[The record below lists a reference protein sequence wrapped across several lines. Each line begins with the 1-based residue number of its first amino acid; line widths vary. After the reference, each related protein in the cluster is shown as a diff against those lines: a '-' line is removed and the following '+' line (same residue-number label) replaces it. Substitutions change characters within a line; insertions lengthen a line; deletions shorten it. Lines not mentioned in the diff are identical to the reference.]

1 MFKLNSEEK
10 MKICFFGNLQSIHLQ
25 RTARSFVYKGH
36 EVYIITRE
44 PSEIADVHVHVF
56 VSHSISSF
64 FYKIPI
70 IARLFCSLHKYFE
83 INRLKK
89 FINKINP
96 DLINAHFLTDY
107 GISASKLNFHPL
119 VITCWGSDI
128 LIAPAKFGEKHVKEM
143 EKALTRA
150 DLVIVTSRYMKEKL
164 IKMGIKKNIIVNP
177 SGVDVSQ
184 FNPCGKKINTIK
196 EKFGSKKIIISTRNL
211 EPIYD
216 VECLIKAFSYVIKQ
230 NNNVILLICGGG
242 SLENNLKRLANNLG
256 MDKYIHF
263 LGNISYERMPD
274 YLRSADIYVSTSLSD
289 GTSISLLEAMACGVF
304 PIVTDIPGNRP
315 WVTYG
320 KNGFLF
326 EKGDYDKLSE
336 LILKS
341 ISREDMIKNAA
352 KINQEIINEQGNWE
366 KNSRAMEETYSEI
379 IK

>member
-1 MFKLNSEEK
+1 VE
-10 MKICFFGNLQSIHLQ
+10 
-25 RTARSFVYKGH
+25 KGH
-36 EVYIITRE
+36 EVHIITRE

-56 VSHSISSF
+56 VSHSKSSF

-70 IARLFCSLHKYFE
+70 IACLFCSLHKYFE

-89 FINKINP
+89 LINKINP
-96 DLINAHFLTDY
+96 DLIDAHYLTDY
-107 GISASKLNFHPL
+107 GILASKLNFHPL

-128 LIAPAKFGEKHVKEM
+128 LVAQAKFGEKHVKEM
-143 EKALTRA
+143 EKALIKG
-150 DLVIVTSRYMKEKL
+150 DLIPVVSEHIKEEL
-164 IKMGIKKNIIVNP
+164 IKMGIKKNIMVNP
-177 SGVDVSQ
+177 FGVDVSK
-184 FNPCGKKINTIK
+184 FNPHGKKIGAMKEKYCGKKIIV
-196 EKFGSKKIIISTRNL
+196 STRNL

-230 NNNVILLICGGG
+230 NKDIILIIKFGGG
-242 SLENNLKRLANNLG
+242 SLEDTLKRLVNNLG

-263 LGNISYERMPD
+263 LGKISNERMPD

-289 GTSISLLEAMACGVF
+289 GTSVSLLEAMACGVF

-315 WVTYG
+315 WITHG

-326 EKGDYDKLSE
+326 EKGDYIKLSE

-341 ISREDMIKNAA
+341 INREDMIKNAA
-352 KINQEIINEQGNWE
+352 KINQEIINEKGNWE
-366 KNSRAMEETYSEI
+366 KNSKAMEETYRKI

>member
-1 MFKLNSEEK
+1 MR
-10 MKICFFGNLQSIHLQ
+10 ICFFGNLQSVHLQ
-25 RTARSFVYKGH
+25 RRVRNFVEKGH
-36 EVYIITRE
+36 EVHIITRE
-44 PSEIADVHVHVF
+44 PSEIVDVHVHVF

-70 IARLFCSLHKYFE
+70 IARLFYSLHKYFE

-89 FINKINP
+89 LINKINP
-96 DLINAHFLTDY
+96 DLIDAHYLTDY
-107 GISASKLNFHPL
+107 GILASKINFHPL

-150 DLVIVTSRYMKEKL
+150 DLVIVASRYMEEEL
-164 IKMGIKKNIIVNP
+164 IKMGINKNIIVNP
-177 SGVDVSQ
+177 FGVDVSK
-184 FNPCGKKINTIK
+184 FNPHGKKIGAMK
-196 EKFGSKKIIISTRNL
+196 EKYGGKKIIINTRNL
-211 EPIYD
+211 EPVYD

-242 SLENNLKRLANNLG
+242 SLEDNLKRLTNNLG

-263 LGNISYERMPD
+263 LGKISHERMPN

-289 GTSISLLEAMACGVF
+289 GTSISLLEAMTCGIF

-315 WVTYG
+315 WITHD

-341 ISREDMIKNAA
+341 IGSKELIKNAA
-352 KINQEIINEQGNWE
+352 KINQEIVKEKGNWE
-366 KNSRAMEETYSEI
+366 KNIKEI
-379 IK
+379 ENLYANLVERYC

>member
-1 MFKLNSEEK
+1 MR
-10 MKICFFGNLQSIHLQ
+10 ICFFGNLQSIHLQ
-25 RTARSFVYKGH
+25 RRVRNFVEKGH
-36 EVYIITRE
+36 EVHIITRE

-70 IARLFCSLHKYFE
+70 IARLFYSLHKYFE

-89 FINKINP
+89 LINKINP
-96 DLINAHFLTDY
+96 DLIDAHYLTDY
-107 GISASKLNFHPL
+107 GILASKLNFHPFI
-119 VITCWGSDI
+119 ITCWGSDI

-150 DLVIVTSRYMKEKL
+150 DLVIVASRYMQEEL
-164 IKMGIKKNIIVNP
+164 IKMGIKKNIIDNP
-177 SGVDVSQ
+177 LGVDISQ
-184 FNPCGKKINTIK
+184 FNLHGTKINTIK

-211 EPIYD
+211 EPVYD
-216 VECLIKAFSYVIKQ
+216 MECLIKAFSYVIKQ
-230 NNNVILLICGGG
+230 NNDVILLICGSG
-242 SLENNLKRLANNLG
+242 SLEDNLKRLANNLG

-263 LGNISYERMPD
+263 LGKISRERMPD

-289 GTSISLLEAMACGVF
+289 GTSNSLLEAMACGIF

-315 WVTYG
+315 WVTHG

-336 LILKS
+336 LILQS
-341 ISREDMIKNAA
+341 IGSKELIKNAA
-352 KINQEIINEQGNWE
+352 KINQEVVKEKGNWE
-366 KNSRAMEETYSEI
+366 KSIKEI
-379 IK
+379 ENLYANLVERYC